1 MLLSVLVPL
10 FNEGEWVTEALSR
23 VLDSPLPPNVDF
35 EIIVV
40 DDASTADSASRVEEL
55 CSVHPSKIRLIRHVK
70 NMGKGAAI
78 QTAIAQARGDFC
90 LFQDADLEYSP
101 NDYPRMLQ
109 PLLSGPADCV
119 FGSRFITV
127 GEVGDRMP
135 EVKNAAS

>member
-10 FNEGEWVTEALSR
+10 FNEEEWVTDALSR

-78 QTAIAQARGDFC
+78 QTAIAQARGLFC
-90 LFQDADLEYSP
+90 LFRAADLKFSP
-101 NDYPRMLQ
+101 NHYPGIPQ
-109 PLLSGPADCV
+109 PFLSGPADCV
-119 FGSRFITV
+119 FGSRF
-127 GEVGDRMP
+127 
-135 EVKNAAS
+135 